1 MTPREVSQGQTAQ
14 GLRAGRGIEPK
25 AVGSQTRWKQEG
37 YGWRLSE

>member
-14 GLRAGRGIEPK
+14 GLRAGRGIGLEPK

-37 YGWRLSE
+37 YAWS